1 MLVNLLLQD
10 GMSFSNELRIDGS
23 TLGRTNYMEGL
34 MRTSAYMP
42 MHELIGFSHVALL
55 CYCSKLCSILMPFLS
70 LQPMCICKLFALHLH
85 LSRAAT
91 NLLEH
96 GLSCATPECG

>member
-70 LQPMCICKLFALHLH
+70 LQPMCICKLLCATFASVPGSYKP
-85 LSRAAT
+85 SRAWSKLCHA
-91 NLLEH
+91 
-96 GLSCATPECG
+96 